1 VIDVAATQDPLGLV
15 GVRLDGQ
22 FDVAE
27 VIGEGGF
34 GVVYKARHL
43 GLDQPV
49 AIKVLKV
56 LSVDDQ
62 KLQDTLFAK
71 FREEA
76 KLLYTLSQES
86 LNIVRAIHYGSL
98 TTPSGLWA
106 PYMVLEWLDGLSL
119 AEDIAAR
126 RHRGLRGRSLDE
138 AMAILEP
145 VAAGLSVAHARRVA
159 HRDIKPANVFL
170 ARGEQ
175 GQRVKVLDFG
185 IAKLVQE
192 GETSATKSAFGA
204 FTWLYAAP
212 EQIDPRLGPS
222 GLATDVYAFALLA
235 TELLT
240 DREPVEARDV
250 VAIMKASQ
258 DVDARPTPRH
268 RGANIT
274 DEVERV
280 LRRALS
286 VDPRARFASVPEL
299 WGALR
304 VARAGATVTSAQP
317 AHSQPAIPTRRSTE
331 MAPAPVRL
339 PTPPPSA
346 SPFLASGVPSA
357 PRPPSPSVGSV
368 SSMPSMASRPSV
380 ASMPVAPAAPPV
392 PVVSTFSH
400 PAALPPGPPGP
411 PGPYAAPGA
420 WRPRPPWPRTPHPD
434 AATNNTV
441 WLAVVAVIASMLFVG
456 SCVALKA
463 CAGAG

>member
-1 VIDVAATQDPLGLV
+1 MAVTDVAATQDPLGLV
-15 GVRLDGQ
+15 GIRLDGQ

-27 VIGEGGF
+27 VVGEGGF

-43 GLDQPV
+43 GLEQPV

-71 FREEA
+71 FRDEA

-126 RHRGLRGRSLDE
+126 RGRGLRGRSLDE

-170 ARGEQ
+170 ARSEQ

-185 IAKLVQE
+185 IAKLVHE

-222 GLATDVYAFALLA
+222 GLATDVFAFALLA

-250 VAIMKASQ
+250 VTIMKASQ
-258 DVDARPTPRH
+258 DVNARPTPRY
-268 RGANIT
+268 RGANIP

-280 LRRALS
+280 LRRALA

-304 VARAGATVTSAQP
+304 AARAGATLTSAQP
-317 AHSQPAIPTRRSTE
+317 AHSQPAIPTRRSPE

-346 SPFLASGVPSA
+346 SPFLASGVPGS
-357 PRPPSPSVGSV
+357 PRLPSPSVGSV
-368 SSMPSMASRPSV
+368 PSMPSMAAVPSV
-380 ASMPVAPAAPPV
+380 AVASTFTHPAPVAAAPPRPPV
-392 PVVSTFSH
+392 PY
-400 PAALPPGPPGP
+400 P
-411 PGPYAAPGA
+411 APGA
-420 WRPRPPWPRTPHPD
+420 WGPRPPWPRMPHPD

-456 SCVALKA
+456 SCVAIKA
-463 CAGAG
+463 CTGAG